1 MGTVLKA
8 AAQGLQSNI
17 PVRLNVIGLTQA
29 TPIVKRV
36 LDSHKLS
43 VTLHDKPAALS
54 EQPEDLRDGS
64 NAIAIVGMAGRFP
77 GSESLEEF
85 WQSLMDG
92 LDAHQE
98 VCLSSFNQP
107 STN

>member
-1 MGTVLKA
+1 M
-8 AAQGLQSNI
+8 

-43 VTLHDKPAALS
+43 VTLHEKPAAFA
-54 EQPEDLRDGS
+54 EQSKDLRDGS

-85 WQSLMDG
+85 WKSLLDG

-98 VCLSSFNQP
+98 VCTSAFAPSSVV
-107 STN
+107 

>member
-1 MGTVLKA
+1 MGTVLRA

-17 PVRLNVIGLTQA
+17 PVRLSVIGLTQA

-43 VTLHDKPAALS
+43 VTLHDKPLALS
-54 EQPEDLRDGS
+54 EQPEDRRDGS
-64 NAIAIVGMAGRFP
+64 KAIAIVGMAGRFP
-77 GSESLEEF
+77 GSKTLEEF

-98 VCLSSFNQP
+98 VCTSCFSRDII
-107 STN
+107 